1 MSSADEGRYKPLRP
15 LLLDVS
21 RVPECCTDDALEG
34 LYKALRDEDGR
45 RRDVWEPHD
54 DVWLTALVE
63 QFSASGLDKLQALK
77 AAVLR
82 ELKRLAKGKGGG
94 ADKSARPSSLAPWT
108 SDHLERVRAYLEG
121 LPPGALD
128 AEDWALLV
136 EYLVRRYLPLE
147 ELAGEAEW
155 LVTKAVAT
163 GVLRAHSAQAPEAAA
178 VAAVL
183 PMLPS
188 VVDELVRSWRLSDA
202 AQQVLRYAREQAVGA
217 VVGLT
222 EAARAGIRQEVLQHM
237 RARVLGEPLTWQ
249 SLQARLFERFDALNR
264 DWRRIAVTE
273 ATEAAGQGVIA
284 ALPPGALVR
293 RIEMYHG
300 ACEWCRRLDGK
311 VMRVVSP
318 DKEDKDGW
326 SEVWPGKTNV
336 GRSRSPHKRVGDALV
351 PRGPDELWWPAA
363 GAQHPHCRGRWE
375 PVKVPQSKPAP
386 AVAELLQ
393 KLN

>member
-1 MSSADEGRYKPLRP
+1 MSSAEGRYQPLRP

-21 RVPECCTDDALEG
+21 AVPQCCTDEALEG
-34 LYKALRDEDGR
+34 LFKALRDEDGR
-45 RRDVWEPHD
+45 RDDAWLPHAD
-54 DVWLTALVE
+54 PWLSELVE
-63 QFSASGLDKLQALK
+63 IYTQKGLGRLQALRE
-77 AAVLR
+77 ALLR
-82 ELKRLAKGKGGG
+82 WLRDKDG
-94 ADKSARPSSLAPWT
+94 ATPSGVVKPSRPALFAPWT
-108 SDHLERVRAYLEG
+108 QQHAEDVRRYLEA

-128 AEDWALLV
+128 ASDLALLV

-202 AQQVLRYAREQAVGA
+202 AQQVLSYAREQAAGA

-249 SLQARLFERFDALNR
+249 SLQARLLERFDALNR

-351 PRGPDELWWPAA
+351 PRSPDELWWPAA

-375 PVKVPQSKPAP
+375 PVKVPQSKPSP